1 MMSDKECDQ
10 LAQGWIRY
18 KRGSPVES
26 PAWEALALLTAQDP
40 ESAWRVTLRL
50 IDLARESA
58 LLLDV
63 GAGQLEELVS
73 ESPALFVDR
82 IEQLAVT
89 DSAFKTALSYV
100 WLSDAASDV
109 SKRLIALGCTYVSA
123 EDRALFDLP
132 KR

>member
-10 LAQGWIRY
+10 LAQGWIRH
-18 KRGSPVES
+18 KRGSPADR
-26 PAWEALALLTAQDP
+26 PAWGDLAVLTARDP

-50 IDLARESA
+50 IDLARDTE
-58 LLLDV
+58 LLGGV
-63 GAGQLEELVS
+63 GAGPLEELIS

-82 IEQLAVT
+82 VEQLAAT

-109 SKRLIALGCTYVSA
+109 SKRLIALGCTTVSA